1 MEPQPVGHGVEWRG
15 VVSHTPTNQVKLHPS
30 FIPHIY
36 PFPMGF
42 RLVSPRLADLLEK
55 MVHCVSPAQVDRR
68 HEFGVW
74 GEYATDPLDLGTLQA
89 IM

>member
-1 MEPQPVGHGVEWRG
+1 
-15 VVSHTPTNQVKLHPS
+15 
-30 FIPHIY
+30 
-36 PFPMGF
+36 MGF